1 MAPHPDESGRRLS
14 STEREEP
21 CVTADEPG
29 PGHEPSLGD
38 EPWAGAEPSLGDV
51 PSCGDEAWAA
61 GDEVGAGDE
70 EEGPAGTVLTRTE
83 HGRTVVELQGEIDL
97 AVVLDTTPQL
107 YALTT
112 APAPQLVA
120 DLRPVTFI
128 DCSGLALLVDIR
140 SRVLASGGSFTMVC
154 ADPRVLRLLRIT
166 GLDDVLT
173 PVPSPDGPRQ
183 AAAGAADSEATVRGR
198 ES

>member
-21 CVTADEPG
+21 
-29 PGHEPSLGD
+29 
-38 EPWAGAEPSLGDV
+38 
-51 PSCGDEAWAA
+51 WAA
-61 GDEVGAGDE
+61 GEERWAADAAEE

-83 HGRTVVELQGEIDL
+83 HGRTVVELHGEIDL
-97 AVVLDTTPQL
+97 AVVLETTPQL

-112 APAPQLVA
+112 AAAPRLVA

-140 SRVLASGGSFTMVC
+140 SRVLASGGTFTLVC
-154 ADPRVLRLLRIT
+154 ADSRVLRLLQIT
-166 GLDDVLT
+166 GLSDVLA
-173 PVPSPDGPRQ
+173 PVPSLEDPGSARGPMSPRDPRDAEDGEVT
-183 AAAGAADSEATVRGR
+183 ARGR

>member
-21 CVTADEPG
+21 WAASED
-29 PGHEPSLGD
+29 
-38 EPWAGAEPSLGDV
+38 PWAAD
-51 PSCGDEAWAA
+51 AA
-61 GDEVGAGDE
+61 DE
-70 EEGPAGTVLTRTE
+70 EEGPAGSVLTRTE
-83 HGRTVVELQGEIDL
+83 HGRTVVELHGEIDL

-107 YALTT
+107 YELTT
-112 APAPQLVA
+112 AAAPRLVA

-140 SRVLASGGSFTMVC
+140 SRVLASGGTFTLVC
-154 ADPRVLRLLRIT
+154 ADPRVLRLLQIT
-166 GLDDVLT
+166 GLSDVLA
-173 PVPSPDGPRQ
+173 PVPSLAAPGGPLGPQ
-183 AAAGAADSEATVRGR
+183 DAGDEITVRGR

>member
-21 CVTADEPG
+21 RAIGE
-29 PGHEPSLGD
+29 
-38 EPWAGAEPSLGDV
+38 EPWA
-51 PSCGDEAWAA
+51 DEHEAPA
-61 GDEVGAGDE
+61 GSEQD
-70 EEGPAGTVLTRTE
+70 GPAGTVLTRAE
-83 HGRTVVELQGEIDL
+83 PGRTVVELHGEIDL
-97 AVVLDTTPQL
+97 AVVLETTPQL

-112 APAPQLVA
+112 APAPRLVA

-140 SRVLASGGSFTMVC
+140 SRVLASGGSFTLVC
-154 ADPRVLRLLRIT
+154 VDPRVLRLLRIT
-166 GLDDVLT
+166 GLDDVLVA
-173 PVPSPDGPRQ
+173 VPSLEEE
-183 AAAGAADSEATVRGR
+183 GAHEHTGRGR

>member
-21 CVTADEPG
+21 CVTADEPRT
-29 PGHEPSLGD
+29 GHEPSLGYV
-38 EPWAGAEPSLGDV
+38 PSGRDA

-61 GDEVGAGDE
+61 GDEVWDGEE

-154 ADPRVLRLLRIT
+154 ADPRVLRLLQIT

-183 AAAGAADSEATVRGR
+183 AADGAADGEATVRGR